1 MFEGTVR
8 WTEDWAPMWWLAWVT
23 LAFIAGGLRASGVGF
38 ERRLQWAWTD
48 VRLLFQ
54 DHGEG
59 SGVRVQDVLLH
70 AGAGMALALSVSSL
84 WCRWAGTPMD
94 GGLFL
99 RLWATWY
106 LLSGMRSAMGH
117 LLGLISD
124 RPSEGTMWV
133 MHHRWVKE
141 SAAWGLAPLGLI
153 GMAASSKGAGLALV
167 MCAIIWALGW
177 LLRQRRTLV
186 DHGGAFS
193 SPLIAMLYLCAL
205 EILPVAVLFR
215 AWQG

>member
-1 MFEGTVR
+1 
-8 WTEDWAPMWWLAWVT
+8 
-23 LAFIAGGLRASGVGF
+23 
-38 ERRLQWAWTD
+38 
-48 VRLLFQ
+48 
-54 DHGEG
+54 
-59 SGVRVQDVLLH
+59 
-70 AGAGMALALSVSSL
+70 
-84 WCRWAGTPMD
+84 MD

-124 RPSEGTMWV
+124 RPSEGMMWV
-133 MHHRWVKE
+133 RHHRWVKE

-186 DHGGAFS
+186 DHGGAVS